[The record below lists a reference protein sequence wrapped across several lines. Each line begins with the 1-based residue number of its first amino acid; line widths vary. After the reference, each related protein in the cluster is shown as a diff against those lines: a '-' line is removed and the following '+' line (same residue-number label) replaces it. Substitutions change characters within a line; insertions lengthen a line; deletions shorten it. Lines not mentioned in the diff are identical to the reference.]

1 MITIIQGGDVL
12 SPDPLGPITV
22 GLAAEKIIYLG
33 GLEEARF
40 VDLFGEEEVEVVR
53 AHGNFV
59 CPGIIDCHIHLIGGS
74 GEDGFSTKS
83 PEISLSELVLA
94 GITTA
99 VGTLG
104 ADTTTRTMAALIAK
118 VKGLREECFSAYCYT
133 GGYPIPPATLTGS
146 VKSDI
151 LFVEEVIGLGELALA
166 DRRSSAYDIFQI
178 SPLVHDAFVAG
189 TLSRKAGITHF
200 HMGEGK
206 SGLSLVR
213 KLLDEHDVPARCVH
227 PTHVTRTPA
236 LLAEAAEISRKGV
249 TVDFDTVD
257 PGDLLPSL
265 KKFIELGGSMD
276 HLTFSSDADPTSPSS
291 LIIEMRN
298 AVQQGNFTW
307 PALLKH
313 VTSVPARILRL
324 RDKGRIAKGYDADI
338 LILDQKTL
346 EVRDVFTKG
355 RHVVKNGKL
364 NITPR
369 FLLKSER
376 KGEWCGQKS
385 R

>member
-1 MITIIQGGDVL
+1 M
-12 SPDPLGPITV
+12 PF
-22 GLAAEKIIYLG
+22 GL
-33 GLEEARF
+33 
-40 VDLFGEEEVEVVR
+40 VW
-53 AHGNFV
+53 
-59 CPGIIDCHIHLIGGS
+59 
-74 GEDGFSTKS
+74 
-83 PEISLSELVLA
+83 
-94 GITTA
+94 
-99 VGTLG
+99 
-104 ADTTTRTMAALIAK
+104 
-118 VKGLREECFSAYCYT
+118 
-133 GGYPIPPATLTGS
+133 
-146 VKSDI
+146 
-151 LFVEEVIGLGELALA
+151 
-166 DRRSSAYDIFQI
+166 
-178 SPLVHDAFVAG
+178 
-189 TLSRKAGITHF
+189 
-200 HMGEGK
+200 
-206 SGLSLVR
+206 
-213 KLLDEHDVPARCVH
+213 
-227 PTHVTRTPA
+227 
-236 LLAEAAEISRKGV
+236 
-249 TVDFDTVD
+249 
-257 PGDLLPSL
+257 
-265 KKFIELGGSMD
+265 
-276 HLTFSSDADPTSPSS
+276 